1 MKAEDQVAA
10 LEQAIRE
17 RAEALAAE
25 HLEQAER
32 ARERI
37 RKETSNRIQLLEEKE
52 NLSAQ
57 AQGEREYRRRVQASE
72 LRLQAELD
80 RLRWGLVE
88 HVLFRVT
95 ERLHELRDDEEKYTA
110 LFKQLLAQAAACF
123 EQNQLEALVSET
135 DHRRFAGEW
144 EALVADCVTDKE
156 IHLANEHCPCNGGV
170 LVRTVDGRIGV
181 NNTFEGR
188 MERMKEDLQRL
199 ALERLFSHA
208 TNSGALLNG

>member
-1 MKAEDQVAA
+1 MKAQDQVAA

-17 RAEALAAE
+17 RAEALAEE
-25 HLEQAER
+25 HMEQAKR
-32 ARERI
+32 AKERI
-37 RKETSNRIQLLEEKE
+37 RKETGNRIQLLEEKE

-57 AQGEREYRRRVQASE
+57 AHAEREYRRRVQASE
-72 LRLQAELD
+72 IRLQAELD

-95 ERLHELRDDEEKYTA
+95 ERLHELCDDEENYPV
-110 LFKQLLAQAAACF
+110 LFKQLLAQAADCF
-123 EQNQLEALVSET
+123 EERELEALVSEN

-144 EALVADCVTDKE
+144 ESLVADCVTDKE
-156 IHLANEHCPCNGGV
+156 IRLANEHCPCSGGV
-170 LVRTVDGRIGV
+170 LVRTADGRIGV

-188 MERMKEDLQRL
+188 LERMKEDLQRL